1 MANIARGLKMMFKSK
16 RFDPK
21 KFYKK
26 GSSSKRHEK
35 NSKGT
40 RTSYNKNESNLGPC
54 FGCGLPGHVVKD
66 CPILQKKDEKQKQK
80 AKKEVKKANGS
91 STIEHANALQG
102 FHPHHSIPP
111 TLLPLTR
118 GGRATPTPL

>member
-1 MANIARGLKMMFKSK
+1 LDGLLGKLLTHGIHLKEDEEEAQRKRGIAFKTANEELHSSKNESGESDEDSMANIARGLKMMFKSK

-40 RTSYNKNESNLGPC
+40 RTSYNRNESNLGPC
-54 FGCGLPGHVVKD
+54 FGCGLPGHGER
-66 CPILQKKDEKQKQK
+66 LSYLT
-80 AKKEVKKANGS
+80 KES
-91 STIEHANALQG
+91 
-102 FHPHHSIPP
+102 
-111 TLLPLTR
+111 
-118 GGRATPTPL
+118 